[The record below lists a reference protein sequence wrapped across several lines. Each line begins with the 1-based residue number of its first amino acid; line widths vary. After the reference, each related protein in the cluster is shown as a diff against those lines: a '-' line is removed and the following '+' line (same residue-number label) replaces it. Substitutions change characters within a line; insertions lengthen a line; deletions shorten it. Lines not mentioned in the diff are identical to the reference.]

1 MCILIRHT
9 WTLKLF
15 ILFHVTTGADVTCS
29 QYTFPPQPLV
39 ISACADLAQRISSG
53 YSTGHNTPTMD
64 SWMIPNGDS
73 SRDKAKRNKILMVI
87 GCVSLKFAIKCSL
100 ISASTYSIGKERIV
114 KGILYVVR
122 LSI

>member
-1 MCILIRHT
+1 
-9 WTLKLF
+9 
-15 ILFHVTTGADVTCS
+15 
-29 QYTFPPQPLV
+29 
-39 ISACADLAQRISSG
+39 
-53 YSTGHNTPTMD
+53 
-64 SWMIPNGDS
+64 
-73 SRDKAKRNKILMVI
+73 MVI